1 MPELHQPIDPNKG
14 LINRAIVLTD
24 KNGQILQV
32 DDEGMVLFG
41 YGRNELQ
48 KKHVQVLVSKTNR
61 QDLTNALIQVGV
73 RYQTQ
78 IIDTIAV
85 TKTYKE
91 FFAEI
96 SISLMELENNTIYVC
111 TFQDT
116 SLNKMLA
123 SAHQSEDSMTR
134 AMLDA
139 SLDCIVSID
148 TDGNFIEFNRAAERT
163 FGYFRED
170 VIGKPMADF
179 IMPDSFRDA
188 HHNGLT
194 RYLSTH
200 QAKVLNQRLELVAR
214 RADGSEF
221 PMEITISPIRSK
233 NGSLIFTAYLRDI
246 SQEHKLRSRWERLLR
261 FEEVNREII
270 RLFLQLDNLDTVV
283 NEVLA
288 MTGILLDV
296 SRSYVFRFREN
307 ERILDNT
314 HEWCAVNVEPQ
325 IDNLK
330 GLPFDELVP
339 SFFPLIAEKEII
351 APYHISEL
359 PDDLQAILAPQD
371 IETVMWIPIY
381 LNRRIEGFIGYDEIR
396 ESRGWLPEE
405 ITMARI
411 ISESY
416 ARALE
421 QEKTSRMLV
430 ETRDNAIHTAE
441 VRAQFVANM
450 SHEIRTPMTGILG
463 MLELLLETELDET
476 QRDFASDA
484 FSSSQRLLTII
495 NDILDFSKLDA
506 GQIVLEASPID
517 LIAIATEVKMTLAPQ
532 LKGKS
537 VEIRLDI
544 DPAIP
549 YRVHGDATRIR
560 QVLMNLAGNA
570 IKFTREGHVT
580 IGVKMLHAD
589 SKTSRIRFSVED
601 TGIGIE
607 KNKIEQIFDSFVQA
621 DGTTTRKYGGTG
633 LGLSISKQ
641 LVELMGGI
649 ISVDSELKVGSTFG
663 FSLTLPIAKA
673 NSDQDSELT
682 SFSELGVAVVDS
694 NRTAR
699 YVLAQH
705 LQNWGV
711 SVTEFDNFSV
721 LESEVEQQGKN
732 FDVIFQRYSKTQ
744 VTNHELSSN
753 IVYVIEADIE
763 KLQHAQYIRHPID
776 ASVLYNT
783 LTGFIT
789 KQDEPDRD
797 NEVSTIRHD
806 HTVMGRILVADD
818 HVDNLEIIRSAL
830 STMPVVVDFVENGKQ
845 VLDQLD
851 QAKYDLI
858 LMDIQM
864 PVMDGI
870 EATEHIRQ
878 SDAVYRDIPILA
890 LTASVMRHEKEHYI
904 RIGMNKVISKPF
916 SIQELRSVVANWL
929 QGKGE

>member
-1 MPELHQPIDPNKG
+1 MSELHQPIDPNKG
-14 LINRAIVLTD
+14 LISRATVLTD

-221 PMEITISPIRSK
+221 PMEITISPINSK
-233 NGSLIFTAYLRDI
+233 DGSLIFTAYLRDI
-246 SQEHKLRSRWERLLR
+246 SKEHKLRSRWERLLR

-314 HEWCAVNVEPQ
+314 HEWCAVDVEPQ

-330 GLPFDELVP
+330 GLPFDELFP
-339 SFFPLIAEKEII
+339 SFFPLIAEKELI
-351 APYHISEL
+351 APYHISAL
-359 PDDLQAILAPQD
+359 PEDLQAILEPQD
-371 IETVMWIPIY
+371 IKTVLWIPIY
-381 LNRRIEGFIGYDEIR
+381 FNQRIEGFIGYDEIR
-396 ESRGWLPEE
+396 ESRNWLPEE
-405 ITMARI
+405 ITMARMI
-411 ISESY
+411 AESY

-421 QEKTSRMLV
+421 REQTAKMLV
-430 ETRDNAIHTAE
+430 RARDNALHTAE
-441 VRAQFVANM
+441 VRSQFVANM

-463 MLELLLETELDET
+463 MLELLLETDLDET
-476 QRDFASDA
+476 QQDFASDA
-484 FSSSQRLLTII
+484 FISSQRLLAII
-495 NDILDFSKLDA
+495 NSILDFSKLDA
-506 GQIVLEASPID
+506 GQIILEASPID
-517 LIAIATEVKMTLAPQ
+517 LTAIATEVKMTLAPQ

-544 DPAIP
+544 DPDIP
-549 YRVHGDATRIR
+549 YRVYGDATRIR

-570 IKFTREGHVT
+570 IKFTREGQVT
-580 IGVKMLHAD
+580 IRIKLLYGD
-589 SKTSRIRFSVED
+589 SKTSRIRFSVQD

-607 KNKIEQIFDSFVQA
+607 KNKVTQIFDSFVQA

-641 LVELMGGI
+641 LVELMGGV
-649 ISVDSELKVGSTFG
+649 ISVDSELNVGSTFE
-663 FSLTLPIAKA
+663 FLLTLSIAKV
-673 NSDQDSELT
+673 NSNQDDKLTVFAELR
-682 SFSELGVAVVDS
+682 VAVVDS

-699 YVLAQH
+699 YVLVQH
-705 LQNWGV
+705 LENWGV
-711 SVTEFDNFSV
+711 DIIEFDNATE
-721 LESEVEQQGKN
+721 LETVMEQQRAA
-732 FDVIFQRYSKTQ
+732 FDVIFQRYTKTD
-744 VTNHELSSN
+744 VPNPKSNPN
-753 IVYVIEADIE
+753 IVYVVEDDTA
-763 KLQHAQYIRHPID
+763 KPQNKQYIRHPID

-783 LTGFIT
+783 LTGFT
-789 KQDEPDRD
+789 AKQDEGDDDIAIVDHD
-797 NEVSTIRHD
+797 NII
-806 HTVMGRILVADD
+806 MGRILVADD
-818 HVDNLEIIRSAL
+818 YVDNREIIRSAL
-830 STMPVVVDFVENGKQ
+830 SIMPVEVDFVENGQQ
-845 VLDQLD
+845 VLEKLD
-851 QAKYDLI
+851 QKDYDLI

-870 EATEHIRQ
+870 EATEQIRQ
-878 SDAVYRDIPILA
+878 SSAIYRDIPILA
-890 LTASVMRHEKEHYI
+890 LTASVMRHQKEHYI
-904 RIGMNKVISKPF
+904 RIGINKVISKPF
-916 SIQELRSVVANWL
+916 SIQELRNIVTNWL
-929 QGKGE
+929 QETSE